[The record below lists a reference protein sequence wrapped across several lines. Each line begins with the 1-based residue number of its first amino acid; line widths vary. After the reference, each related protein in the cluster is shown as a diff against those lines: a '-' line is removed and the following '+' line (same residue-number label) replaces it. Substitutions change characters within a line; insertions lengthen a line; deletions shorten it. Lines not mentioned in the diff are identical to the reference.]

1 MLAIRQVTPAIGML
15 SGKGS
20 TRKADEAI
28 MAMRDDMSDEEHLG
42 DKFMAM
48 TVLDGQER
56 FHDGRIEEQE
66 VDRLAP
72 SARSVPCGRSGNAC
86 LGTGSKHA
94 KIVTHHEPEGHV

>member
-48 TVLDGQER
+48 TVLMDKNDSMMG
-56 FHDGRIEEQE
+56 
-66 VDRLAP
+66 VLK
-72 SARSVPCGRSGNAC
+72 N
-86 LGTGSKHA
+86 K
-94 KIVTHHEPEGHV
+94 K